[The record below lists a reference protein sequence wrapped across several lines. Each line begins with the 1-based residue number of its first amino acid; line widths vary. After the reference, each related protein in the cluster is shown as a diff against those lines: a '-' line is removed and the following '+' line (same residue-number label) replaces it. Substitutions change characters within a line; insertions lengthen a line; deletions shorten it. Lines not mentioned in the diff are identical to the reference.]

1 VIRPFALLLAGVAAT
16 SPAASPAPSLDSG
29 AGATTAPAAQGASQD
44 SWERLCDH
52 RLDPDALDEAIDE
65 LLAQAVADTQS
76 YRARIL
82 LARAEAFWAELHADA
97 APEEIDAHLR
107 TGVRVAGEALA
118 ASSPRYAVALAKG
131 KTLLAML
138 SEVEPSGAEAL
149 YWIADDQHRLAAAH
163 GLARLLLEEPE
174 LRRLFKRV
182 NELVPGT
189 FYGGAALHLAELDLA
204 LPTGFGA
211 GLVPVAAELASA
223 LRLGPNQLETHL
235 VWAERWAVKA
245 QDYRVFQREIAAIEK
260 ASLDAAPEI
269 RPENELV
276 KRKAKKLMQSVPE
289 LFTRAA
295 ITSADAG
302 TPF

>member
-1 VIRPFALLLAGVAAT
+1 MIRLLLLLAGVAA
-16 SPAASPAPSLDSG
+16 SSPAPQD
-29 AGATTAPAAQGASQD
+29 AGIESVAPAAQPVPQGASEQLFD
-44 SWERLCDH
+44 K
-52 RLDPDALDEAIDE
+52 RLDPDALDEAIDQ
-65 LLAQAVADTQS
+65 LLSETVSDPQS

-82 LARAEAFWAELHADA
+82 LARAEAFWSELHPDA
-97 APEEIDAHLR
+97 AVEEIDAHLR

-118 ASSPRYAVALAKG
+118 GSSPHYAAALAQG
-131 KTLLAML
+131 KTLLAVL

-174 LRRLFKRV
+174 LRRLFKRIH
-182 NELVPGT
+182 ELAPAT

-211 GLVPVAAELASA
+211 GLVPVTAELTNA

-245 QDYRVFQREIAAIEK
+245 QDYRVFQREIAAIQK
-260 ASLDAAPEI
+260 APLDAAPDI

-276 KRKAKKLMQSVPE
+276 KRKAQKLLKSVPD

>member
-1 VIRPFALLLAGVAAT
+1 VIRPLLLLLATVSAVPPDRGARADT
-16 SPAASPAPSLDSG
+16 SAK
-29 AGATTAPAAQGASQD
+29 AG
-44 SWERLCDH
+44 WERLFDG

-65 LLAQAVADTQS
+65 LLAQTVSDPKS

-82 LARAEAFWAELHADA
+82 LARAEAFWSELHPDA

-118 ASSPRYAVALAKG
+118 GSSPQYGAALAKG
-131 KTLLAML
+131 KTLLAVL

-149 YWIADDQHRLAAAH
+149 YWIAEDQHRLAASH

-182 NELVPGT
+182 VELAPGT
-189 FYGGAALHLAELDLA
+189 YYGGAYLHLAELDLA
-204 LPTGFGA
+204 LPIGFGA
-211 GLVPVAAELASA
+211 GLVPATSELLGA

-245 QDYRVFQREIAAIEK
+245 QDYRVFQREIAAIQK
-260 ASLDAAPEI
+260 GSLDAAPEI
-269 RPENELV
+269 RPENEWV
-276 KRKAKKLMQSVPE
+276 KRKAQKLVQSVPD

-295 ITSADAG
+295 ITSADGG